1 MPGAAVLDLNDVI
14 DGQKLGSR
22 AILFLVVAMLALIS
36 DGYALSMTGY
46 MVPLLQEQWHVPLT
60 KFVPAQT
67 APVVGMFIGAPLL
80 GFLGDR
86 FGRKRVIVV
95 GLFAFGL
102 SILAGMAATSVAML
116 AVQLFL
122 TGLTLGGVIPNVIAL
137 VAELTPQRIRG
148 RLLVLVSMGIVL
160 GIAIP
165 GLVTA
170 TLAPAHGW
178 RVILLVGGLL
188 ALAIALASALLVPES
203 IKYLMQRGGREAE
216 VSAIARWL
224 RPDLRITSDMRFSVA
239 SAGSAAAR
247 GTPKQLFAG
256 DLAVVTPLLWL
267 CQATNQVANFFSLT
281 SLPSLL
287 KSAGATTSQIGATAA
302 LFPIGGLIGGVLLL
316 SLIDA
321 LGVAPLVLMFF
332 IGAPLVAAIALADPS
347 FAVRGLIIF
356 SAGLC
361 VTGIQL
367 GLTALLGIFYPTPI
381 RSMGTG
387 WTQAAGRLGAI
398 AAPLGAGLLQALHI
412 PLGKL
417 PLVAA
422 AVLLLGGGACT
433 ALAVICRRRFGG
445 FHPGEFAIAE
455 ASVHP
460 VMGSSAELI
469 A

>member
-1 MPGAAVLDLNDVI
+1 
-14 DGQKLGSR
+14 
-22 AILFLVVAMLALIS
+22 
-36 DGYALSMTGY
+36 
-46 MVPLLQEQWHVPLT
+46 
-60 KFVPAQT
+60 
-67 APVVGMFIGAPLL
+67 
-80 GFLGDR
+80 
-86 FGRKRVIVV
+86 
-95 GLFAFGL
+95 
-102 SILAGMAATSVAML
+102 
-116 AVQLFL
+116 
-122 TGLTLGGVIPNVIAL
+122 
-137 VAELTPQRIRG
+137 
-148 RLLVLVSMGIVL
+148 MG
-160 GIAIP
+160 
-165 GLVTA
+165 
-170 TLAPAHGW
+170 
-178 RVILLVGGLL
+178 
-188 ALAIALASALLVPES
+188 
-203 IKYLMQRGGREAE
+203 RGGREAE
-216 VSAIARWL
+216 VSATARWL
-224 RPDLRITSDMRFSVA
+224 RPDLRITPETRFSAA
-239 SAGSAAAR
+239 SAGPAAAR

-302 LFPIGGLIGGVLLL
+302 LFPIGGLVGGVLLL

-347 FAVRGLIIF
+347 FAMRGLIIF
-356 SAGLC
+356 GAGLC

-367 GLTALLGIFYPTPI
+367 GLTALLGIFYPTPV

-398 AAPLGAGLLQALHI
+398 AAPLGAGLLQAMNI

-417 PLVAA
+417 PLAAA
-422 AVLLLGGGACT
+422 AVLLLGGVACT

-460 VMGSSAELI
+460 VLGSSAELI